1 LNRTGILGRGAFPN
15 KFFDDATINIYD
27 SNIDLEVTAMKPFRF
42 RFSTLMFAL
51 AAIILPYGFIQLT
64 TDSDFMIE
72 GTWNSLTEM
81 YVDQVFQANA
91 LFFVVPALALIALGV
106 FLKTKENAIQ
116 D

>member
-1 LNRTGILGRGAFPN
+1 LGAFPN
-15 KFFDDATINIYD
+15 KFFDDAMINVYD
-27 SNIDLEVTAMKPFRF
+27 SDIDLEVTAMKTFRF
-42 RFSTLMFAL
+42 RFSTLMFAI

-72 GTWNSLTEM
+72 GTWHSLTEM

-91 LFFVVPALALIALGV
+91 LYFVVPAIVLIVLGI